1 MLLRKASRIAGRLNS
16 DWFCVYVQTPGE
28 AADRIDATVQRKLV
42 DNFQMAQT
50 MGAEVVK
57 LTGPD
62 VATAIA
68 KFAVEKGVTLAI
80 VGQSSRSG
88 MSHLFRKSVVQQLL
102 NNTVGLDVLVVGL
115 SEPRTSGGAK

>member
-1 MLLRKASRIAGRLNS
+1 
-16 DWFCVYVQTPGE
+16 
-28 AADRIDATVQRKLV
+28 
-42 DNFQMAQT
+42 MAQT

-62 VATAIA
+62 VAAAIA
-68 KFAVEKGVTLAI
+68 KFALEKGVTLAI

-102 NNTVGLDVLVVGL
+102 SNTVGLDVLVVGL
-115 SEPRTSGGAK
+115 SEPRTSGGAR